1 VIDFS
6 TGDVVA
12 YEPFGGGERVVVVT
26 GRSPHNGQPAF
37 DGTLIGADVPME
49 VWGYDDQITRNLG
62 PARFAVVENHAE
74 KIETIRRYLPSNY
87 SAVVDGEHV
96 QIVGFDNAGWTLDDY
111 VIPRL
116 ASGLYRAEE
125 VTA

>member
-1 VIDFS
+1 VIDFNI
-6 TGDVVA
+6 GDVVA
-12 YEPFGGGERVVVVT
+12 YEPFGGGERIVVVVD
-26 GRSPHNGQPAF
+26 RDEHNGQPAF
-37 DGTLIGADVPME
+37 DGDLLGTDALRG

-74 KIETIRRYLPSNY
+74 KIDTIRRYLPSNY
-87 SAVVDGEHV
+87 RADVDGEHV
-96 QIVGFDNAGWTLDDY
+96 WISGYDSAGWTLDGY